1 MVSEADFVKSLELTR
16 VMPTESKTLN
26 IEVSNTN
33 RPGMQ
38 FANYWDFF
46 PYERPQLLGKVEMTY
61 LSQLDELT
69 RRERLAKYF
78 NYPLPCII
86 ICRGYPCFD
95 EMLVLAMARKV
106 PIYST
111 KKETTQFE
119 LELIAYLRDVLA
131 PRETRRSPATAAWAR
146 ARPRWS
152 WSSAGTSWW
161 PTTWWTSAAWR
172 TTG

>member
-1 MVSEADFVKSLELTR
+1 MVSEADFVKTLGLTR
-16 VMPTESKTLN
+16 VLNLDVKQLN

-78 NYPLPCII
+78 NYPVPASSSAAAIPASTRCW
-86 ICRGYPCFD
+86 CWPWP
-95 EMLVLAMARKV
+95 ARC
-106 PIYST
+106 PST
-111 KKETTQFE
+111 PPK
-119 LELIAYLRDVLA
+119 
-131 PRETRRSPATAAWAR
+131 RRPPSS
-146 ARPRWS
+146 S
-152 WSSAGTSWW
+152 WS
-161 PTTWWTSAAWR
+161 
-172 TTG
+172 

>member
-1 MVSEADFVKSLELTR
+1 MISESDFVKTLELTR
-16 VMPTESKTLN
+16 VLETGSKQLN

-78 NYPLPCII
+78 N
-86 ICRGYPCFD
+86 
-95 EMLVLAMARKV
+95 
-106 PIYST
+106 
-111 KKETTQFE
+111 
-119 LELIAYLRDVLA
+119 
-131 PRETRRSPATAAWAR
+131 
-146 ARPRWS
+146 
-152 WSSAGTSWW
+152 
-161 PTTWWTSAAWR
+161 
-172 TTG
+172 